1 MAVFDKYKRMFYNS
15 QYQEQLGEISQT
27 LASNFLYMYSKVME
41 GLSTT
46 SKFLLYFQVV
56 PFVFR
61 GEYALSENL
70 LKFCSHL

>member
-15 QYQEQLGEISQT
+15 QHQEQLGEISQT
-27 LASNFLYMYSKVME
+27 LASNFLYMHSKVME

-46 SKFLLYFQVV
+46 SKFLYFQVV

-70 LKFCSHL
+70 LKFCNHL